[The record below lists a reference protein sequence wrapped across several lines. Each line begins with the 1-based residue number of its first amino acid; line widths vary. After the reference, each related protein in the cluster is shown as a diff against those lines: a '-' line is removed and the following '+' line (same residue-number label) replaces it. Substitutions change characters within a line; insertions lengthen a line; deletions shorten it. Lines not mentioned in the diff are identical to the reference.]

1 MFGYVVMN
9 KPEMRFREYDEYRM
23 YYCGLC
29 RELKGKYGISG
40 QISLTYDMTFV
51 LMLLDALY
59 EFPVQKDSSRCA
71 VHPVRRHP
79 IIKSQATGYAADMN
93 LLLAYYKCM
102 DDWTDEKKADRLLYA
117 RLIRS
122 GQKKVEVQYPEKAA
136 RIEQCLAD
144 LSRLEADRER
154 DLDRVSACT
163 GDMLAEVMAYRQDM
177 WEESLRKMGFYLGKF
192 IYIMDAYEDVE
203 KDLANGNY
211 NPFSDAYIMSEFEES
226 VRGILVMMMTEVCR
240 EFEKLPILRNAQI
253 LRNILYSGVW
263 CRYATITEKR
273 KNRQENEKNGSI

>member
-29 RELKGKYGISG
+29 RELKEKYGISG
-40 QISLTYDMTFV
+40 QITLTYDVTFV

-59 EFPVQKDSSRCA
+59 EFPVQKGSSRCA
-71 VHPVRRHP
+71 VHPVHRHP
-79 IIKSQATGYAADMN
+79 IIKSEATGYAADMN

-117 RLIRS
+117 RLLRS
-122 GQKKVEVQYPEKAA
+122 GQKKVEAQYPQKAA
-136 RIEQCLAD
+136 AIEQALAK
-144 LSRLEADRER
+144 LSRMEADGEQ

-163 GDMLAEVMAYRQDM
+163 GEMLAEVMAYRQDM

-203 KDLANGNY
+203 KDRKSGNY
-211 NPFSDAYIMSEFEES
+211 NPFSEAYIISGFEES
-226 VRGILVMMMTEVCR
+226 VRRILVMMMTEVCR
-240 EFEKLPILRNAQI
+240 EFEKLPVLRNAQI

-263 CRYATITEKR
+263 CRYATITENR
-273 KNRQENEKNGSI
+273 KKLQEKEKNGSI